1 MTVHAQN
8 RPVVLFTDDT
18 NPKKLTYTKSLS
30 KTFLHSNPIFPTR
43 LADALLSFEAPELDL
58 PNSL

>member
-1 MTVHAQN
+1 MTVHSQN

-30 KTFLHSNPIFPTR
+30 KTFLHSNAIFPTR
-43 LADALLSFEAPELDL
+43 LADASLSLFAP
-58 PNSL
+58 